1 MLESFPSFSLLR
13 LRSLILAQRVPD
25 LDEGKIYL
33 CFFATA
39 GRVVGAEV
47 VLVVQIEVSLEPL
60 NELKVIL
67 VAALAQLL
75 DVDIFLNLAL
85 RKRLLQNLIVV
96 YKFPLVSRLP
106 VYSLHRHLTRE
117 HRVDQIAVSSSCPQ
131 LLDLGDFERK
141 GGVYPADEI

>member
-1 MLESFPSFSLLR
+1 M
-13 LRSLILAQRVPD
+13 VPD

-33 CFFATA
+33 CFF

-60 NELKVIL
+60 NELEVNL

-85 RKRLLQNLIVV
+85 RKRLLIL
-96 YKFPLVSRLP
+96 
-106 VYSLHRHLTRE
+106 
-117 HRVDQIAVSSSCPQ
+117 
-131 LLDLGDFERK
+131 
-141 GGVYPADEI
+141 